1 MTVDAPLVRR
11 RSAWW
16 TSVPKIAGVDDVGVA
31 AATERIL
38 ARLKDDGGRITTP
51 RVEIVKILLATD
63 EHLSADDIAERV
75 QAAHPS
81 VATSTVYRTLET
93 LEQLG
98 IIDHVHVAHG
108 RAHYHLSDWE
118 PHQHL
123 ACTACGAIIEA
134 PASLLDDVAARVRRD
149 LGFELEADHSALIG
163 RCADCVRAGAAHRHA
178 P

>member
-1 MTVDAPLVRR
+1 VTEPQA
-11 RSAWW
+11 S
-16 TSVPKIAGVDDVGVA
+16 GDVA
-31 AATERIL
+31 IERIL

-51 RVEIVKILLATD
+51 RVEIVKILLASD

-98 IIDHVHVAHG
+98 VIDHVHVAHG
-108 RAHYHLSDWE
+108 RAHYHLAERD

-123 ACTACGAIIEA
+123 ACTVCGAIIEA
-134 PASLLDDVAARVRRD
+134 PAALLDDVAARVRRE
-149 LGFELEADHSALIG
+149 LGFELEAHHSALIG
-163 RCADCVRAGAAHRHA
+163 RCRECVATDARSSGA
-178 P
+178 

>member
-1 MTVDAPLVRR
+1 VNDA
-11 RSAWW
+11 A
-16 TSVPKIAGVDDVGVA
+16 VA

-51 RVEIVKILLATD
+51 RVEIVKILLTSD

-108 RAHYHLSDWE
+108 RAHYHLAERD

-123 ACTACGAIIEA
+123 ACTVCGAIIEA
-134 PASLLDDVAARVRRD
+134 PAALLDDVAARVRAE
-149 LGFELEADHSALIG
+149 LGFELEPDHSALIG
-163 RCADCVRAGAAHRHA
+163 RCADCARRGAQHRHDH
-178 P
+178 